1 MNYQENSSSVDVF
14 GVGERSK
21 SSKAWMVTFTDL
33 VSLML
38 TFFVLLFSM
47 SSVKVDK
54 WDEMIN
60 ALSKSLNPQLEER
73 VTQPTAQFNISTVFR
88 KRAINLEYLHA
99 VIEEKLEPGSALS
112 KTELKLLDD
121 RLVISLPGDLFFNPG
136 SAVLSKAAQ
145 EAMFELGGV
154 LRNVDNLIGVNGHTD
169 PVPLKSALYESNW
182 ELSLGRAI
190 SVSNAL
196 RRAGYT
202 EEIMAFGYADSKIQA
217 SQDLSEAE
225 QNVLARRVDVVVMPT
240 DFTR

>member
-1 MNYQENSSSVDVF
+1 MYQESTSSNSEPF
-14 GVGERSK
+14 GAGDRAEN
-21 SSKAWMVTFTDL
+21 SKAWMVTFTDL

-73 VTQPTAQFNISTVFR
+73 VTQPTAQFNISTVFQ

-99 VIEEKLEPGSALS
+99 VIEEKVEPGSVLS
-112 KTELKLLDD
+112 KSKLELLDD
-121 RLVISLPGDLFFNPG
+121 RLVISLPGDLFFKPG
-136 SAVLSKAAQ
+136 SAVLSKSAQ
-145 EAMFELGGV
+145 EAMFELGGI

-169 PVPLKSALYESNW
+169 PIPLKNGLYDSNW

-196 RRAGYT
+196 MRAGYT
-202 EEIMAFGYADSKIQA
+202 EEIIAFGYADSKYQA
-217 SQDLSEAE
+217 APDLDEVERNAI
-225 QNVLARRVDVVVMPT
+225 ARRVDIVVLPT